1 MIVDIHRHLV
11 AREWFSEGFW
21 RGFARMIRRELENAG
36 LPATIESVIDDV
48 FPLYFDIEG
57 ERHLAQMQ
65 AAGIDKTAVF
75 LFDVGLIAGEPE
87 VPIEEQ
93 NRVVFRV
100 AERYPD
106 RIIPFVH
113 VDPRRPGAVG
123 FVKECVEEHGAK
135 GLKLHPGAGFDPSGR
150 ETLDLVG
157 AVSGYGIPLIVHTGA
172 SIPPTSSRYSDPT
185 CLDDILI
192 RFPEVNVIAA
202 HLSYGHRQQ
211 LFALGWQRPNLF
223 ADVSAWQPVARADYP
238 RFARVLREAADSF
251 GPDRILFGTDSPYL
265 WPQMSEADY
274 VQAVKDLPSRAPEDV
289 NFTDTDVAMIL
300 GGNAQKL
307 LHL

>member
-1 MIVDIHRHLV
+1 
-11 AREWFSEGFW
+11 
-21 RGFARMIRRELENAG
+21 MIRRELESAG
-36 LPATIESVIDDV
+36 LPATIESVIGDV
-48 FPLYFDIEG
+48 FPLYFDADG

-65 AAGIDKTAVF
+65 AAGIDRSAVL

-93 NRVVFRV
+93 NRILLGVVKK
-100 AERYPD
+100 YPD
-106 RIIPFVH
+106 RIIPFAH
-113 VDPRRPGAVG
+113 VDPRRSGAVE
-123 FVKECVEEHGAK
+123 FLKECVEDHGAK
-135 GLKLHPGAGFDPSGR
+135 GLKLHPGAGFDLSGR
-150 ETLDLVG
+150 ETLELVE
-157 AVSGYGIPLIVHTGA
+157 AVAGHGIPVIAHTGA
-172 SIPPTSSRYSDPT
+172 SIPPTLSRYPDST

-223 ADVSAWQPVARADYP
+223 ADISAWQPVARADYP

-251 GPDRILFGTDSPYL
+251 GPDRVLFGTDSPYL
-265 WPQMSEADY
+265 WPQMSETEY
-274 VQAVKDLPSRAPEDV
+274 VQAVKDLPSRAPEGV
-289 NFTDTDVAMIL
+289 HFTESEVEMIL